1 MSMNSWLGTAAF
13 SWLQTNGISEARSE
27 QNVDLLDNHS
37 LYEVLRSRLQS
48 NPPPVPP
55 AGPTGKL
62 SLERDRSVKSE
73 SRRHNRWYHARIKN
87 GIVYKYSID
96 ENERGWTKS
105 RRVEEKRKKRR
116 RGPAEMQTTLL
127 GHSPLHVTANIF
139 ISYTSILLHSSTT
152 STSISHLTPNCSS
165 LSLFSAPELS
175 LFLPLFLLP
184 RLRTFSLPPLRDRP
198 PA

>member
-165 LSLFSAPELS
+165 LSPYS
-175 LFLPLFLLP
+175 LLLNCVSFLLP
-184 RLRTFSLPPLRDRP
+184 RLRTF
-198 PA
+198 